1 MLSERLVFIGLLW
14 IAAVALADGPGSQ
27 ILNTPEPPRPAAS
40 ASPAL
45 DKDMQRCEEMSGAQK
60 EHCLRALRSVTSGT
74 ARAPHEGPSPSRP
87 GPEATGG
94 GTNAGTGAS
103 SGTSGASSAVGGAR

>member
-1 MLSERLVFIGLLW
+1 MERLVFVSLLGL
-14 IAAVALADGPGSQ
+14 AAVALADGPGSQ
-27 ILNTPEPPRPAAS
+27 ILTTPEQPRPAAS
-40 ASPAL
+40 PAYDRDL
-45 DKDMQRCEEMSGAQK
+45 QRCEEMTGAHK
-60 EHCLRALRSVTSGT
+60 DRCLRALRSATSGA
-74 ARAPHEGPSPSRP
+74 ARAPHEGPSPARP

>member
-1 MLSERLVFIGLLW
+1 LERLLFVTLLGIG
-14 IAAVALADGPGSQ
+14 AVALADGPGSR
-27 ILNTPEPPRPAAS
+27 ILTTPEPPRPA

-60 EHCLRALRSVTSGT
+60 EHCLRALRSATSGT